1 MSQAPADRPPLTEPA
16 LPPMPVV
23 DFAQFGEVESQPLSR
38 QQRIGAGFLAR
49 NWAKIPHVTHHDEAA
64 IDALEAFRQQ
74 LGAQLGVKLT
84 LVPFLLKAMVAA
96 LKAFPRFNASLDPA
110 WQNLVLKKYF
120 HLGVAVDTP
129 NGLLVPVIRD
139 CDRKSIAEIAAELAE
154 KAARARGKGLALA
167 EMSGGCCTLSSLGG
181 LGGTGFTPIINA
193 PELAILGVTR
203 AAQKLSLV
211 DGQVRATTVLPL
223 SLSYDHRV
231 INGADAARFTRF
243 LAEQLGAP
251 ETLAASGGAA

>member
-1 MSQAPADRPPLTEPA
+1 MSQAPANLAVTEPA
-16 LPPMPVV
+16 LPAMPVV
-23 DFAQFGEVESQPLSR
+23 DFAQFGEIETQPLSR

-49 NWAKIPHVTHHDEAA
+49 NWARIPHVTHHDEAD
-64 IDALEAFRQQ
+64 IVALEALRLRLSGE
-74 LGAQLGVKLT
+74 LGLKLS
-84 LVPFLLKAMVAA
+84 LVPFLLKAIVAA
-96 LKAFPRFNASLDPA
+96 LQAFPRFNASLDPGG
-110 WQNLVLKKYF
+110 QTLVLKKYF

-129 NGLLVPVIRD
+129 AGLLVPVIRD
-139 CDRKSIAEIAAELAE
+139 CDRKGIPEIAAELAG
-154 KAARARGKGLALA
+154 KAARARGKGLPLA
-167 EMSGGCCTLSSLGG
+167 EMSGGCFTLSSLGG

-211 DGQVRATTVLPL
+211 DGQVQAGTVLPL

-243 LAEQLGAP
+243 LAERLAAPEALLGAGDP
-251 ETLAASGGAA
+251 G